1 MEKMTLKNKI
11 LSVIAILLCL
21 VIIGAL
27 VQMIST
33 VANANKSSSDEDLSG
48 FDVVFN
54 GKTNILGEDY
64 DIVLKGKDFLGRCQQ
79 YEKHHGWNLFLYRR
93 ARMDLC
99 L

>member
-21 VIIGAL
+21 VIIGTL

-33 VANANKSSSDEDLSG
+33 IANANESSSDEDLSG

-54 GKTNILGEDY
+54 GKTNILFVAGNASPEQFQALESEDVFPSPRSSY
-64 DIVLKGKDFLGRCQQ
+64 
-79 YEKHHGWNLFLYRR
+79 
-93 ARMDLC
+93 ARPVFIKK
-99 L
+99 